1 MNIHLYSIYNIDPV
15 KYMKLRLSEIRV
27 RKRFLTLVIIGNH
40 AYTTLIPLV
49 FKKAFKRDFE
59 VRWRLARK
67 VLK

>member
-1 MNIHLYSIYNIDPV
+1 
-15 KYMKLRLSEIRV
+15 MKLRLSEIRV

-40 AYTTLIPLV
+40 VYTTLIPLV